1 MKYVEKNLTKHHLIH
16 KPHKWFIAFL
26 SSPIH
31 YAEMYYKNRYH
42 LNFTHARKLF
52 LFDMMLLSSILVL
65 IVSTV
70 VWFNYDPN
78 IDELVY
84 VNISPSKD
92 KMISGDYISFEINY
106 KNESDKKLVSPI
118 LSLNLPADFVIE
130 KIEPEEY
137 QTSGTVF
144 ELPNLKPNDEG
155 SITIYGWTY
164 GTPDISEFIT
174 ATLSYRQDSRKI
186 KEEKNVAFIKTLR
199 GSVLNTEV
207 TVSNQ
212 ILSQGKT
219 PLHVTLENNGE
230 QILSGISL
238 SLPSVAGINFSNI
251 KTDFGE
257 IKNNTWLISE
267 LIQKQKIN
275 LTADLL
281 SDLKNY
287 QTNINLN
294 FTPRITINNS
304 SIPQKTITKNISISY
319 PKSEIITNWQ
329 NNITKIKPGSV
340 AILEMNLKNTGNITL
355 TNAQVEIPLASG
367 LIDATR
373 INKLNLGE
381 TIAGSFIINK
391 ENLPALEEIK
401 PNDSLKLNIQIPI
414 VSWPQG
420 GTDQVLILNPRLQSG
435 VENIIGSKYEYSTE
449 SPSLSIGTQLNLQ
462 AESRYYTNEG
472 DQIGRGPL
480 PAQVGQETKYWA
492 MIKIQNATSQVK
504 NLLLTA
510 ELPSYVSWT
519 GRSSVSHG
527 QDISYNSNT
536 RQVNWKLSTMTPYTQ
551 AGIYFEVSLTPDS
564 SMIGKAPLILKN
576 INITGT
582 DNYIEE
588 IITRTTPDID
598 ISLSNDEL
606 GKEKGTVV
614 VQ

>member
-1 MKYVEKNLTKHHLIH
+1 
-16 KPHKWFIAFL
+16 
-26 SSPIH
+26 
-31 YAEMYYKNRYH
+31 
-42 LNFTHARKLF
+42 
-52 LFDMMLLSSILVL
+52 
-65 IVSTV
+65 
-70 VWFNYDPN
+70 
-78 IDELVY
+78 
-84 VNISPSKD
+84 
-92 KMISGDYISFEINY
+92 
-106 KNESDKKLVSPI
+106 
-118 LSLNLPADFVIE
+118 
-130 KIEPEEY
+130 
-137 QTSGTVF
+137 
-144 ELPNLKPNDEG
+144 
-155 SITIYGWTY
+155 
-164 GTPDISEFIT
+164 
-174 ATLSYRQDSRKI
+174 
-186 KEEKNVAFIKTLR
+186 
-199 GSVLNTEV
+199 
-207 TVSNQ
+207 
-212 ILSQGKT
+212 
-219 PLHVTLENNGE
+219 
-230 QILSGISL
+230 
-238 SLPSVAGINFSNI
+238 
-251 KTDFGE
+251 
-257 IKNNTWLISE
+257 
-267 LIQKQKIN
+267 
-275 LTADLL
+275 
-281 SDLKNY
+281 
-287 QTNINLN
+287 
-294 FTPRITINNS
+294 
-304 SIPQKTITKNISISY
+304 
-319 PKSEIITNWQ
+319 
-329 NNITKIKPGSV
+329 
-340 AILEMNLKNTGNITL
+340 MNLKNTGNITL

-435 VENIIGSKYEYSTE
+435 VENIIGNKYEYSTE

-536 RQVNWKLSTMTPYTQ
+536 RQVTWKLSTMAPYTQ